1 MHEEHLTTE
10 EHAAGCID
18 CKRFLAELK
27 SLSRKGARV
36 YALPASVGDYEYQL
50 TTTSKELFLGLGR
63 LTQRSRDHLC
73 TLLCGALSD
82 GEGMATYTLPSFT
95 DDGETRNDRALLV
108 SCSREAPGGTYLLHL
123 SPA

>member
-1 MHEEHLTTE
+1 MHEEHLTTD

-18 CKRFLAELK
+18 CKRFFAELK
-27 SLSRKGARV
+27 KLARKGARI
-36 YALPASVGDYEYQL
+36 YSLPAYNGDQAYQL

-73 TLLCGALSD
+73 NLLCGALSQ
-82 GEGMATYTLPSFT
+82 GRGMATFTLPSFT
-95 DDGETRNDRALLV
+95 DDGETRNDRSLLV
-108 SCSREAPGGTYLLHL
+108 SCSEEADDGTYLLHL